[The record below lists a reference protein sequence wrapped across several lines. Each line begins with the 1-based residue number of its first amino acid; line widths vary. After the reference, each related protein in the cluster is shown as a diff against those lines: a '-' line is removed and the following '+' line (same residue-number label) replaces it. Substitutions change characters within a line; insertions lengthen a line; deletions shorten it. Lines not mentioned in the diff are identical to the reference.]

1 MPLPHFLLML
11 VTVILAAALT
21 LWAGLAAGVPFT
33 GFLLVVL
40 SAAAF
45 VHLRQRGGHDQDG

>member
-1 MPLPHFLLML
+1 MPLPHFLMML

-21 LWAGLAAGVPFT
+21 LWAGFVAGVPFVAM
-33 GFLLVVL
+33 LLVAL
-40 SAAAF
+40 TAAAF